1 MNQKLDKIKRI
12 LVALILIA
20 SVGGFSSCD
29 KYSYPLPVVD
39 PDVTVL
45 FQNDIQPI
53 FNSNC
58 TDCHNGT
65 QYPNLTEGKSYN
77 ALSTGGLIVPPGET
91 SGLYL
96 KMTEASHALRSSDIE
111 KQTVLNWINQG
122 ALNN

>member
-1 MNQKLDKIKRI
+1 MDQKLAKIRKI

-20 SVGGFSSCD
+20 SVAGFISCD

-45 FQNDIQPI
+45 FQDEIQPI
-53 FNSNC
+53 FNSKC
-58 TDCHNGT
+58 IDCHNGT
-65 QYPNLTEGKSYN
+65 QYPNLTDGKSYE
-77 ALSTGGLIVPPGET
+77 ALSKGGLITPPGET

-96 KMTEASHALRSSDIE
+96 KMTGSSHILRSSDIE

>member
-1 MNQKLDKIKRI
+1 MNQKLDKIRR
-12 LVALILIA
+12 LLAVLALIA

-45 FQNDIQPI
+45 FQDEIQPI

-65 QYPNLTEGKSYN
+65 QYPNLTEGKSYE
-77 ALSTGGLIVPPGET
+77 ALSTGDLIVPPGET

-96 KMTEASHALRSSDIE
+96 KMIDADHELRSSDID
-111 KQTVLNWINQG
+111 KQKVLNWINQG